1 MNRLDS
7 HRMKAPCGSSVG
19 VFSLIPRTHGRRV
32 GEHSLGFQGGLPGW
46 SEPSL
51 SSTFCDPLRPAHVLT
66 SKADRH
72 HLAGTSAITQG
83 GGIVGSLPWRGP

>member
-1 MNRLDS
+1 MWLLCGRLLPHPEDS
-7 HRMKAPCGSSVG
+7 WEEGWGA
-19 VFSLIPRTHGRRV
+19 LTI
-32 GEHSLGFQGGLPGW
+32 GFQGAFQVRAFPFIHFL
-46 SEPSL
+46 L
-51 SSTFCDPLRPAHVLT
+51 DPLRPAHVPT